1 MKSRLVLSI
10 FIILACLCPIGA
22 LASGCDTL
30 RIRVMTYNL
39 RLGELATLKQ
49 LAEHIIAFN
58 PDLVALQGGV
68 LPRTKTARILS
79 ANSPTTPECLDSM
92 ARQYPIE
99 ADTRV

>member
-1 MKSRLVLSI
+1 MKSRIVISI
-10 FIILACLCPIGA
+10 LIILACLCPIGA

-58 PDLVALQGGV
+58 PDFVALQEVDVHTMRRLAPHQNG
-68 LPRTKTARILS
+68 
-79 ANSPTTPECLDSM
+79 
-92 ARQYPIE
+92 
-99 ADTRV
+99 